1 MRAWIPVVG
10 LTLAFL
16 VGAIVDRSVPPVAR
30 TMGGYHVLA
39 ADFHVHVFPFGWSPL
54 SVRETLLEAA
64 RQGLDV
70 VAITPHVQTWQADV
84 ALWVAPRLSRSPI
97 VLKGEEVTT
106 PKFHVLAIG
115 VDSTISGRLPLGDTL
130 DAIHRR
136 GGIAIAAHPY
146 RAVWDNFD
154 PESIRKLDGSEV
166 VRPEARYVEAAAAEL
181 REFHARAPLTAF
193 GNSDYH
199 GFGLIG
205 FSRTYVFATART
217 PGAVMDA
224 IRAGRTVVYDR
235 DRAYGNPD
243 LLALVD
249 ANGGLPRERPQV
261 PEAGWLRTLSRL
273 GAVISITVL
282 VLFNQWN
289 NVAP

>member
-1 MRAWIPVVG
+1 MRAWLPLAGLAVALVVG
-10 LTLAFL
+10 T
-16 VGAIVDRSVPPVAR
+16 AIDRPVEPVAR

-39 ADFHVHVFPFGWSPL
+39 GDFHVHVFPFGWSPL
-54 SVRETLLEAA
+54 SVRETLLEAT

-70 VAITPHVQTWQADV
+70 VAITPHLQTWQAGV
-84 ALWVAPRLSRSPI
+84 AQWLAPRMSRSPI

-106 PKFHVLAIG
+106 PGFHVLAIG
-115 VDSTISGRLPLGDTL
+115 VDGTISDRLPLGETL

-146 RAVWDNFD
+146 RAVWDHYD
-154 PESIRKLDGSEV
+154 SASLRKLDGSEV
-166 VRPEARYVEAAAAEL
+166 VRPEAQYMEQGAAEL
-181 REFHARAPLTAF
+181 REFHVRTPLTAF

-205 FSRTYVFATART
+205 FSRTYVFATERTAR
-217 PGAVMDA
+217 GVMDA

-235 DRAYGNPD
+235 DRAYGDPA
-243 LLALVD
+243 LIALAD
-249 ANGGLPRERPQV
+249 ANGGLPRAMPQV
-261 PEAGWLRTLSRL
+261 PEPGWLRTFSRL
-273 GAVISITVL
+273 CAVASIAIL

-289 NVAP
+289 NGAR